1 MESITLMKRNIFTL
15 QLIAALKFFIIGVL
29 LNPMHIQATIFII
42 SGTAN
47 ILLYGYELSL
57 LRKLKAANSS
67 NPNS

>member
-1 MESITLMKRNIFTL
+1 MKRIIFTL
-15 QLIAALKFFIIGVL
+15 QLISALKFFIIGAL
-29 LNPMHIQATIFII
+29 LNPMHIHATIFII
-42 SGTAN
+42 TGTAN